1 VKTTLKI
8 KNLRGFTLVE
18 LLVVIAIIGIL
29 MGIVVLGINP
39 AERINEAKDAKAS
52 ANVRSVATGMEACI
66 TINGGAV
73 ASCATSE
80 ALAPAYITAIP
91 TGVTVSSGC
100 VWQLGRT
107 GKYYYYSHTVGEVKN
122 KATSGC

>member
-1 VKTTLKI
+1 M
-8 KNLRGFTLVE
+8 KNLQGFTLVE
-18 LLVVIAIIGIL
+18 LLVVIAIIGVL

-66 TINGGAV
+66 TVNEGSLTACDTAG
-73 ASCATSE
+73 E
-80 ALAPAYITAIP
+80 LAPTYITAIP

-100 VWQLGRT
+100 VWQAGRT
-107 GKYYYYSHTVGEVKN
+107 GRYYYYSHTVGEVKY